1 MAEKKQ
7 NNDMNSPDANN
18 SPSFMDNKKDRYKRQ
33 KKEGGLLKKKDSGSP
48 KNSESPKWTRGSKV
62 AFWIF
67 FFIIAA
73 MLYKHVIF
81 PGNNYQRLKYK

>member
-33 KKEGGLLKKKDSGSP
+33 KKEGGLLKKKDSGSH
-48 KNSESPKWTRGSKV
+48 R
-62 AFWIF
+62 
-67 FFIIAA
+67 
-73 MLYKHVIF
+73 
-81 PGNNYQRLKYK
+81 